1 MNKIVLAGIV
11 ISVSIGGIFVFSANS
26 LDKNILAGTFSVS
39 AVYYPNDKIVKIT
52 YHDNSNGTTLVTL
65 EILGMNE
72 SFRRTYDTSS
82 FQEKVQL
89 SSPPKYGWSSI
100 PVTFLV
106 QHNEFGQI
114 EIKTEISPIGEPAA
128 EVIYSKP

>member
-1 MNKIVLAGIV
+1 MNKVLLAGI
-11 ISVSIGGIFVFSANS
+11 IISLSIGAIFAFSVSSV
-26 LDKNILAGTFSVS
+26 DKNILADTFSVS
-39 AVYYPNDKIVKIT
+39 AVYYPDDKMVEIT

-72 SFRRTYDTSS
+72 SFQRIYDTSS

-89 SSPPKYGWSSI
+89 SSPPKYGWSST
-100 PVTFLV
+100 PVTILV
-106 QHNEFGQI
+106 QHKELGQI
-114 EIKTEISPIGEPAA
+114 EIKTEISPIGNPTP